1 MAEQQALLERPIEA
15 AAHSDSGNVTHT
27 WVHTLCLIHCKY
39 DAELWCRWIHICT
52 QAAINLMC
60 SAFL

>member
-27 WVHTLCLIHCKY
+27 CVHALCLIRFEY
-39 DAELWCRWIHICT
+39 GAEL
-52 QAAINLMC
+52 
-60 SAFL
+60 

>member
-27 WVHTLCLIHCKY
+27 HTHALSLLNPLSNVMLNY
-39 DAELWCRWIHICT
+39 
-52 QAAINLMC
+52 
-60 SAFL
+60 SADE

>member
-27 WVHTLCLIHCKY
+27 QTVRTCTLLNPLSNTMLNY
-39 DAELWCRWIHICT
+39 
-52 QAAINLMC
+52 
-60 SAFL
+60 SADE

>member
-27 WVHTLCLIHCKY
+27 WVHILCLIHCKH
-39 DAELWCRWIHICT
+39 DAELWCR
-52 QAAINLMC
+52 
-60 SAFL
+60 

>member
-27 WVHTLCLIHCKY
+27 LVRTLLNPLSNTMLNY
-39 DAELWCRWIHICT
+39 TADE
-52 QAAINLMC
+52 
-60 SAFL
+60 

>member
-27 WVHTLCLIHCKY
+27 HTHTHTQRHTHTHTHTLLNPLSNVMLNY
-39 DAELWCRWIHICT
+39 
-52 QAAINLMC
+52 
-60 SAFL
+60 SADE